1 MSRETS
7 SEQARHAWNSGV
19 VVGPKPPL
27 KPKDIWAIR
36 AQLRHQHRIR
46 DLALFNL
53 AIDSKLR
60 GCDLVHLR
68 VADVVLAGSVRP
80 RASVVQSK
88 TGRPVVFE
96 LTEACRESVQGW
108 LRVRPQR
115 NCDWLF
121 PSRSKSGQPM
131 TTRQYARLL
140 DDWLDLAGL
149 DHTIFGTHSLRRT
162 KVALIYKR
170 TGNLR
175 ACQLLLGHTKLE
187 TTVRYLGV
195 ELDDALELSEQV
207 DL

>member
-7 SEQARHAWNSGV
+7 SEQVRHAWNSGLL
-19 VVGPKPPL
+19 VGPKPPL

-36 AQLRHQHRIR
+36 AQLRHQHRMR

-96 LTEACRESVQGW
+96 LTEASRESVLGW

-115 NCDWLF
+115 NGDWLF
-121 PSRSKSGQPM
+121 PSRSKSGRPM

-149 DHTIFGTHSLRRT
+149 DHTLFGTHSLRRT

>member
-7 SEQARHAWNSGV
+7 SEQARHAWNLGV

-96 LTEACRESVQGW
+96 LTEACRESLQGW

-170 TGNLR
+170 TGNVR

>member
-7 SEQARHAWNSGV
+7 SEQVRHAWNLGLL
-19 VVGPKPPL
+19 VGAKPPL

-36 AQLRHQHRIR
+36 AQLRHQQRIR

-96 LTEACRESVQGW
+96 LTEASRESVLGW

-115 NCDWLF
+115 NGDWLF

-149 DHTIFGTHSLRRT
+149 DHTLFGTHSLRRT

>member
-1 MSRETS
+1 MVNEIPSVHVRP
-7 SEQARHAWNSGV
+7 AWNAGRLI
-19 VVGPKPPL
+19 GPKPPL

-36 AQLRHQHRIR
+36 AQLRHEHRIR
-46 DLALFNL
+46 DLALFNI

-80 RASVVQSK
+80 RASVTQSK

-96 LTEACRESVQGW
+96 LTDASREALLGW
-108 LRVRPQR
+108 LKVRPQR
-115 NCDWLF
+115 DGDWLF
-121 PSRSKSGQPM
+121 PSRSRSGEPM

-140 DDWLDLAGL
+140 DAWLDLAGL
-149 DHTIFGTHSLRRT
+149 DRSLFGTHSLRRT

-175 ACQLLLGHTKLE
+175 ACQLMLGHSKLE

-195 ELDDALELSEQV
+195 EFDDALELSEHV